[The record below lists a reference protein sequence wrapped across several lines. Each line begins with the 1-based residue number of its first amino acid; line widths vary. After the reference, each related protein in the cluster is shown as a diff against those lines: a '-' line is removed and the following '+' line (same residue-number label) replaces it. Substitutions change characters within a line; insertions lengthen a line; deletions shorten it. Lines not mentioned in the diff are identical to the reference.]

1 MQRWTL
7 TLLVLALIVTMP
19 TGCATSTGERQ
30 NGAQATMDRV
40 CVRVD
45 QITGFEPLDNRH
57 VVVEARVND
66 HYLFTVDRA
75 CSGLSFART
84 IAISGTISRV
94 CNDGFDFLAFEE
106 PGVGSKRC
114 RIIDIEPV
122 EDTRAARALIE
133 SRSSEE

>member
-1 MQRWTL
+1 MQRCTLASLVLTL
-7 TLLVLALIVTMP
+7 TLTLA
-19 TGCATSTGERQ
+19 TGCASTAAERED
-30 NGAQATMDRV
+30 AARATTDRV

-57 VVVEARVND
+57 VVVEASVND
-66 HYLFTVDRA
+66 HYLFTVDRG

-94 CNDGFDFLAFEE
+94 CNDGFDFLAFDE

-114 RIIDIEPV
+114 RIIEIEPV
-122 EDTRAARALIE
+122 DDTRAARALIE